1 MQILISMQNNQKFF
15 YNIKA
20 VQSFESLFFVYYFGR
35 LFPPSTPAFLLVVPP
50 HKKSSVQVGAQ
61 VWCPI
66 TFGYPYKQ
74 KTLSELDTLKGLKY
88 YYQRNQAAKSQSPA
102 TKCYPLNSPIAINL
116 SCLSATSFS
125 TGILDNVLM
134 SFRSTFFTL
143 SKVDSGS

>member
-1 MQILISMQNNQKFF
+1 MQILISMQNNQNFF

-20 VQSFESLFFVYYFGR
+20 VQLFESLFFCI
-35 LFPPSTPAFLLVVPP
+35 LFWTPISAFRSRYPPSADEL
-50 HKKSSVQVGAQ
+50 HSSRAANSTDNNLFQSIETKNPFRARYSKRV
-61 VWCPI
+61 
-66 TFGYPYKQ
+66 
-74 KTLSELDTLKGLKY
+74 KY

>member
-1 MQILISMQNNQKFF
+1 MQILISMQNNQNFF

-35 LFPPSTPAFLLVVPP
+35 LFPPSVPAIRLQRM
-50 HKKSSVQVGAQ
+50 SSTQVGLRIQ
-61 VWCPI
+61 LTT
-66 TFGYPYKQ
+66 TFSNQQKQ

>member
-1 MQILISMQNNQKFF
+1 MNRFFCILFWTPISAFHSRVF
-15 YNIKA
+15 A
-20 VQSFESLFFVYYFGR
+20 R
-35 LFPPSTPAFLLVVPP
+35 RPSS
-50 HKKSSVQVGAQ
+50 KKELRSSQGAG
-61 VWCPI
+61 VWCSI

-116 SCLSATSFS
+116 SCRSATSFS